1 MPVSFSIKNVPD
13 DLAEALRRRAERNH
27 RSLQGELMA
36 IIDNAVQEGRRE
48 RSAVRE
54 AQTPWNVSS
63 AEEDQ
68 DASEA
73 GVVPRRPMTIS
84 DLYEYTKSLDI
95 TSVSE
100 STEFIRKDRD
110 EH

>member
-13 DLAEALRRRAERNH
+13 ELAEALRRRAELNH

-36 IIDNAVQEGRRE
+36 ILDAAIGGGR
-48 RSAVRE
+48 SE
-54 AQTPWNVSS
+54 ASEVHEAPAAWNVSS
-63 AEEDQ
+63 AERDQ

-73 GVVPRRPMTIS
+73 RVVPPRVVTIS
-84 DLYEYTKSLDI
+84 DLYEYVQSLPI